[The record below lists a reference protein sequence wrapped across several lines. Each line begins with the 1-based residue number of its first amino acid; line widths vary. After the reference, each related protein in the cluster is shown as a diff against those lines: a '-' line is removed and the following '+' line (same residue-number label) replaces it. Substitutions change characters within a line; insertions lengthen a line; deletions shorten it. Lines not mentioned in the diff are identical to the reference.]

1 MLAEVDAYACSV
13 GVTTLELW
21 VLQDNAR
28 AIAFYERSGWRTSA
42 DLKSQVDSR
51 RIERRL
57 ERILTVGT

>member
-1 MLAEVDAYACSV
+1 M